1 MLDHIKTFFP
11 KYISGLLAFVLI
23 ANIVL
28 FAVLMTPKEAKAI
41 AGVGDI
47 TFDPTLFGQAVKTT
61 AIELKHT
68 SLLTM
73 AAAEE
78 KGYHVFD
85 VKKSLWDEFKSS
97 HGIIAEITSSLFL
110 VMIHQILGKITND
123 IVAWINGGGKGKIRI
138 LQDPG
143 KFLRDAADEA
153 GGVLMGAILNVDPK
167 TLCDASFLKQKL
179 AIQFAGPYAV
189 PTFDE
194 KVACTFTGMA
204 DGLRKFKE
212 DFRNGGWRSW
222 IEYTQ
227 APNNQIGQTLIVAE
241 EMRKIKEERSAEAV
255 AELEISKG
263 FLAQKKCTVIL
274 GPRGLSDH
282 PWVGKDVEEAFTMA
296 QSGGY
301 SFSNDQEFMG
311 WLVANGGKYNCKT
324 VTPAE
329 QISELASTALQAPIK
344 KMEGAL
350 TALTNKLGTGMGRVL
365 KPYVLAIGNASLN
378 LLLKKE
384 KGLVSDLFAAPPK
397 RDRKISQRPSDAV
410 QKSTMNAG
418 SAGQVAASANDFPS
432 FIMKSLI
439 DFSVFVSTAA
449 QVMDESSELGRL
461 PMSRLEYARIFNKDV
476 AGDVPRGFLY
486 SNTNTNAKVGDKLV
500 GNLEGWLTNIDC
512 EAAVS
517 NTSSPSVP
525 IDQNKPFANVTATS
539 SVPFNIIINASS
551 TTSIFPI
558 NVAVCG
564 DADTDT
570 VGTQLGAT
578 GKMLTTYPA
587 GKILFEEAQW
597 CGAYSQE
604 TPLDVETLEEPM
616 PPMPGFDPMP
626 ITTNLYAYND

>member
-97 HGIIAEITSSLFL
+97 HGIIAEITSTLFL
-110 VMIHQILGKITND
+110 VMMHLILAKITND
-123 IVAWINGGGKGKIRI
+123 IVAWINGGGKGKIRV
-138 LQDPG
+138 LQDSG

-153 GGVLMGAILNVDPK
+153 GGMLMGAILNVDPK

-255 AELEISKG
+255 AKLNISKG
-263 FLAQKKCTVIL
+263 FLAQEKCTVEK
-274 GPRGLSDH
+274 GPASD
-282 PWVGKDVEEAFTMA
+282 PKKWVGQDIEKAFKDLN
-296 QSGGY
+296 GGY
-301 SFSNDQEFMG
+301 GSLSYDFTTSENARVDAQ
-311 WLVANGGKYNCKT
+311 YDY
-324 VTPAE
+324 
-329 QISELASTALQAPIK
+329 QISEARRLGLDTSDAMWYGENRQANPSTSEDFK
-344 KMEGAL
+344 SWL
-350 TALTNKLGTGMGRVL
+350 TANR
-365 KPYVLAIGNASLN
+365 
-378 LLLKKE
+378 
-384 KGLVSDLFAAPPK
+384 
-397 RDRKISQRPSDAV
+397 
-410 QKSTMNAG
+410 
-418 SAGQVAASANDFPS
+418 
-432 FIMKSLI
+432 
-439 DFSVFVSTAA
+439 
-449 QVMDESSELGRL
+449 
-461 PMSRLEYARIFNKDV
+461 
-476 AGDVPRGFLY
+476 
-486 SNTNTNAKVGDKLV
+486 
-500 GNLEGWLTNIDC
+500 
-512 EAAVS
+512 
-517 NTSSPSVP
+517 
-525 IDQNKPFANVTATS
+525 
-539 SVPFNIIINASS
+539 
-551 TTSIFPI
+551 
-558 NVAVCG
+558 
-564 DADTDT
+564 
-570 VGTQLGAT
+570 
-578 GKMLTTYPA
+578 
-587 GKILFEEAQW
+587 
-597 CGAYSQE
+597 
-604 TPLDVETLEEPM
+604 
-616 PPMPGFDPMP
+616 
-626 ITTNLYAYND
+626 